1 MSNDMTAEELTELAR
16 LYYIDGCTQQ
26 TIAQRYGL
34 SRVKIGR
41 LLKQAQ
47 AEGIVDIRVRLHHPA
62 GTTQALEHALVERFG
77 LDDAIIAVDHQDSQ
91 RRRELLAGQVA
102 DYLDR
107 HLYDTSVVAVGMGRN
122 VNAVAEQAVSRQ
134 QRHCRFVCA
143 IGGSYQGGETMNA
156 DQICRQL
163 AYCYGGQSVTLYAPA
178 IVAEPAMR
186 DALLDNNTVQRSLY
200 QARQAD
206 TALVG
211 IGDILE
217 DSNMVRMGW
226 FSNAEIAHLRQLG
239 VVGDIMG
246 YDFIDI
252 TGRPAQTP
260 LMDRV
265 IGLNSQD
272 LHCIPNVIAIASE
285 ATKISGILGALRS
298 GVINTL
304 AVPLA
309 LARAVLNLDQVIDP
323 FSQTDQSS

>member
-1 MSNDMTAEELTELAR
+1 MSNDMTTEALTELAR

-26 TIAQRYGL
+26 AIAQRYGL
-34 SRVKIGR
+34 SRIKVGR

-47 AEGIVDIRVRLHHPA
+47 TEGIVDIRVRLRHPA
-62 GTTQALEHALVERFG
+62 SKTQSLERALAERFE
-77 LDDAIIAVDHQDSQ
+77 LDHVIIAVDHQDSQ

-107 HLYDTSVVAVGMGRN
+107 RLYDTSVVAVGMGRN
-122 VNAVAEQAVSRQ
+122 VNAIAEQAVSRQ
-134 QRHCRFVCA
+134 QRHCHFVCA

-163 AYCYGGQSVTLYAPA
+163 AHRYGGQSVTLYAPA
-178 IVAEPAMR
+178 IVAEPTMR
-186 DALLDNNTVQRSLY
+186 DALLDNDTVQRSLH

-226 FSNAEIAHLRQLG
+226 FSNSEIAHLRQLG

-252 TGRPAQTP
+252 EGYPARTP
-260 LMDRV
+260 LIDRV
-265 IGLNSQD
+265 IGLNNRD
-272 LHCIPNVIAIASE
+272 LRQIPNVIATASE
-285 ATKISGILGALRS
+285 PTKISGILGALRS

-304 AVPLA
+304 AVPMA
-309 LARAVLNLDQVIDP
+309 LAQAVLNLDRATNPSTQA
-323 FSQTDQSS
+323 